1 MTETHGPQSAAS
13 DELVW
18 FDGADIS
25 ESSPDWL
32 AAKAIRIEVFVEEQD
47 CPWAEEFDAY
57 DGDARHVLIRRRVD
71 GQVHDIG
78 TARWRVVDDDGAPTA
93 KLERFA
99 VRSEYRGGGIGQA
112 LVNATLAD
120 AQDRGLER
128 FVLHAQEYL
137 VDFYRAFRFLTVG
150 ARFIEAGIA
159 HRRMVRDDR
168 PAEQQPQ

>member
-1 MTETHGPQSAAS
+1 MTETRSPDSATR
-13 DELVW
+13 DEPIW

-25 ESSPDWL
+25 ESNATWL

-47 CPWAEEFDAY
+47 CPWAEEFDDY
-57 DGDARHVLIRRRVD
+57 DADARHLLMRRHIA
-71 GQVHDIG
+71 GEVHSIG
-78 TARWRVVDDDGAPTA
+78 TARWRVVDDDGVATA

-99 VRSEYRGGGIGQA
+99 VRDEYRGAGVGQA
-112 LVNATLAD
+112 LVNAALAD

-168 PAEQQPQ
+168 P